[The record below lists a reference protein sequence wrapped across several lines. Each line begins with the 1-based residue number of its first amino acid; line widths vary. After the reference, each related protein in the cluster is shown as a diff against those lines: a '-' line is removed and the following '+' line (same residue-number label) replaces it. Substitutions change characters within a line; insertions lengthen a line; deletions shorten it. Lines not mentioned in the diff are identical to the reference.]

1 MRSFVM
7 DDTKSDLDQLEV
19 QNDFSNV
26 PNFSAPF
33 EDLIS
38 ERVSVAVSSAIIGD
52 ATYRV
57 KELIQQCS
65 QWIAQKNSSKLTVE
79 DVNQVLERMNYPVIF
94 GHNESV
100 TEFWNIGGVLV
111 ENDPDVD
118 LCSAV
123 LNDVNTFQ
131 LSGGLFIKNELI
143 MGRGEDGNVGHLP
156 ETLTRCY
163 DSIRAILCGCN
174 EQHFRSL
181 ALSLRSN
188 SLLGPIL
195 PYVVDDIAEQIKLAN
210 GREAKLYCLFDVVNA
225 LISNQFVDLS
235 KSVSINKLM
244 ASLLSVAFSPNQG
257 KDDDLRR
264 KSAEMLGRSM
274 LRWPNILLVR
284 EVLHKL
290 NKCLQDS
297 LLPLQVQRG
306 ALHILATMGN
316 ASLALVLWPLLL
328 NRPTYGVFLDAIRS
342 KTELSAD
349 YAAIQDTLLVC
360 SLALQ
365 GFTVGVDIPIKNVAS
380 VASAGCP
387 DAIYHLFCDLMGDDV
402 MCCRWPVPKRAPKLL
417 GVKVQAQKNVSLAMR
432 ATPSRARKR
441 QQMVAQK
448 APRQHKQ
455 KYMGKVIF
463 KVARLTDVRRQ
474 RLQQKAFSS
483 VQSTRN
489 SGMGVRL
496 KKRGKKKSA
505 AVKVSCNLHSVI

>member
-1 MRSFVM
+1 MRSFVT

-19 QNDFSNV
+19 QKDLSNV

-38 ERVSVAVSSAIIGD
+38 KQVSVAVSSAIIGD

-57 KELIQQCS
+57 KELIQV
-65 QWIAQKNSSKLTVE
+65 LTMFTVDSTE
-79 DVNQVLERMNYPVIF
+79 EQLKAVNQVLERMNYPVIF
-94 GHNESV
+94 SLNESI
-100 TEFWNIGGVLV
+100 TEFWNIGGVLI
-111 ENDPDVD
+111 ENDPDN

-123 LNDVNTFQ
+123 LNDGNTFQ

-156 ETLTRCY
+156 ETLTLCY

-195 PYVVDDIAEQIKLAN
+195 PYVVDDMAEQIKLAN
-210 GREAKLYCLFDVVNA
+210 GREAKLYCLFDIVNT
-225 LISNQFVDLS
+225 LISNQFVNLS

-244 ASLLSVAFSPNQG
+244 ASLLSVAFSSNQG

-264 KSAEMLGRSM
+264 KFAEMLGRSM

-342 KTELSAD
+342 KPELSAD

-387 DAIYHLFCDLMGDDV
+387 DAIYHLLCDLMGDDV
-402 MCCRWPVPKRAPKLL
+402 MCCRWPVPKRAPRLL
-417 GVKVQAQKNVSLAMR
+417 AVKVQAQKNVSLAMR
-432 ATPSRARKR
+432 ATPSRARQR

-448 APRQHKQ
+448 APSQRKQ
-455 KYMGKVIF
+455 KYMVMVIF
-463 KVARLTDVRRQ
+463 KVARQTDVRRQ

-483 VQSTRN
+483 VQSTR
-489 SGMGVRL
+489 SAIEEE
-496 KKRGKKKSA
+496 GKEEECCSA
-505 AVKVSCNLHSVI
+505 SFF